1 MESGDGDDD
10 EEDAAGDKDVRV
22 DEVKTQKS
30 KKFSEKKN
38 LAQALGKKS
47 LKEAEKE
54 AHIGDFFTIRTNA
67 IAVVKQK
74 TTNAY
79 PTEYNGED
87 WQPKL
92 EGIQESIAVR
102 RHLFSVYKVNLLP
115 PFTTG
120 LQNWS
125 TPSVIMRSVSV
136 NLGNDGNGASAPV
149 RHHCEYCPDH
159 PDFNACA
166 GAYLAPSMEF
176 FYTAEQLY
184 RNWHGIPGMKKED
197 VETFGFY
204 SVGDI
209 ISIPGNDGRLHTD
222 DFLNRFLVLGVI
234 AHAQIVPSG
243 NLRRNPD

>member
-1 MESGDGDDD
+1 
-10 EEDAAGDKDVRV
+10 
-22 DEVKTQKS
+22 
-30 KKFSEKKN
+30 
-38 LAQALGKKS
+38 
-47 LKEAEKE
+47 
-54 AHIGDFFTIRTNA
+54 
-67 IAVVKQK
+67 VKQK

-92 EGIQESIAVR
+92 EGIQESVAVR
-102 RHLFSVYKVNLLP
+102 RHLFSVSKVHLLP

-136 NLGNDGNGASAPV
+136 NWGNDGNGASAPV
-149 RHHCEYCPDH
+149 RYHCEYCPDH

-184 RNWHGIPGMKKED
+184 RSWVGTNLSKED
-197 VETFGFY
+197 IETYGFY

-209 ISIPGNDGRLHTD
+209 ISIPGNDGKLHAD
-222 DFLNRFLVLGVI
+222 DSLNRFLVLGII
-234 AHAQIVPSG
+234 AHAQILPKPAP
-243 NLRRNPD
+243 NTIQKPKPNPDSVKLFLKRLVGDLPALEDSTYFNTKVEVFDWQLEHAASLIWHCEM